1 MLRTVCNM
9 RLVLACIVGVVG
21 AALPRVAM
29 EVFYE
34 ARCPDSRQLFLD
46 GLAAL
51 SAAPPALR
59 DAVDL
64 RLVPFGKARVNLTA
78 AAAAGHALTGAAA
91 AASSDPDYPAG
102 VSRLNTTLAALDQ
115 LAAARQAP
123 AFACQHGA
131 LECAKNRLHNCA
143 LARAPSPMAG
153 LALVRCLFADA
164 GWRTGGAWPAAGA
177 CKALPGMRACAA
189 AGAPEG
195 DRLQLAA
202 ARTTHTAEL
211 PLRVIPTV
219 LIGGKELP
227 CAHGQCDVVGA
238 LCRHFAKQR
247 VCETAAPASDGPV
260 AGGGSGGAAAGLR
273 RVVRMRLSLLGAHE
287 CNATEPLGPAAVARG
302 DAADASQMC
311 TGQRRA
317 FAGVFAAA
325 LSRSLPPAARARAP
339 PAASVRVT
347 GAQRAYWL
355 HTTPPTKSSDPNKP
369 LSVDVAVVLAGGA
382 SATGQAVV
390 AALTSSA
397 FVPRLVAAA
406 APLRI
411 RAVAV
416 LEQPFVTVAVV
427 GATPATLVGGGA
439 QKAFGDARKQAA
451 MAKAVAAIAG
461 ASGLVL
467 SLVAL
472 FAWRRKD
479 GAASSAKLTEG
490 AIRAADVEETAAMLG
505 DSSGGDQ
512 RSTL

>member
-1 MLRTVCNM
+1 M
-9 RLVLACIVGVVG
+9 RLIIACIVGVG
-21 AALPRVAM
+21 AAPPRVAM

-46 GLAAL
+46 GLTAL

-64 RLVPFGKARVNLTA
+64 RLVPFGKARVNLT
-78 AAAAGHALTGAAA
+78 AAGHALTGAAA

-115 LAAARQAP
+115 LAAARQPP

-131 LECAKNRLHNCA
+131 LECAKNRLHSCA

-164 GWRTGGAWPAAGA
+164 GWRAGAAWPAAGA

-202 ARTTHTAEL
+202 ARTTHTAVHGAAM
-211 PLRVIPTV
+211 RVIPTV

-238 LCRHFAKQR
+238 LCRHFAGAQQQG
-247 VCETAAPASDGPV
+247 VCEAAMPASDGPA

-273 RVVRMRLSLLGAHE
+273 HVVRMRLSLLGAHE
-287 CNATEPLGPAAVARG
+287 CNATEPLGRAAARG
-302 DAADASQMC
+302 NAAHASQMC
-311 TGQRRA
+311 AGQRRT

-325 LSRSLPPAARARAP
+325 LRRSLPAAARAP
-339 PAASVRVT
+339 TAAGVRVT

-390 AALTSSA
+390 AALNSSA

-411 RAVAV
+411 RAVVV

-427 GATPATLVGGGA
+427 GAATPATPVGGGT

-467 SLVAL
+467 SGLVAL

-479 GAASSAKLTEG
+479 VAASSVKL
-490 AIRAADVEETAAMLG
+490 AADVEVEETAAMLR
-505 DSSGGDQ
+505 DSTLSGGDQ
-512 RSTL
+512 AQ